1 MENEKCFVDFDLN
14 CSAGPVGGVGVP
26 QLLEVELLMRNLLN
40 LTFLA
45 NLIVPSVM
53 VICMVIGK
61 LLGQKAGIAKYS

>member
-40 LTFLA
+40 LTCLA
-45 NLIVPSVM
+45 NLIVRHDNMHGHWRTSWPE
-53 VICMVIGK
+53 G
-61 LLGQKAGIAKYS
+61 GYS